1 MNNQWDVL
9 VKVIELL
16 ILPATLW
23 LFRTLASLQAEVR
36 SVKEALIGIDG
47 KNGIRSRVE
56 RIETHL
62 FDQIH
67 D

>member
-1 MNNQWDVL
+1 MNQWDVL
-9 VKVIELL
+9 IKTVELL
-16 ILPATLW
+16 VLPFCVYVL
-23 LFRTLASLQAEVR
+23 RTLSILQAEVR

-56 RIETHL
+56 RIERRFYHET
-62 FDQIH
+62 D